1 MRLSNRALVAQTF
14 IVAVLLFSLGTVQA
28 EAGWQYAQWGMSP
41 EQVIAASN
49 GEATSA
55 TTDDL
60 AAQDCNI
67 RKLVAEI
74 ATKHEPGPRSPKDWT
89 RVLARGHRQIDD
101 IDFDIAFQFRYRK
114 LEAVH
119 LDAKDCTEY
128 VREKIF
134 ALLNS
139 TYGVPIANEQHGIV
153 QVSWSQPS
161 TKTLVE
167 LMGMEGTGPCFISY
181 KPLPTGL

>member
-1 MRLSNRALVAQTF
+1 MRLSVRVLVGK
-14 IVAVLLFSLGTVQA
+14 IVTVVVLVFLLGTVPA

-60 AAQDCNI
+60 VAQDRNI
-67 RKLVAEI
+67 RKLIAEI
-74 ATKHEPGPRSPKDWT
+74 TARHKPGPRNPKDWT

-101 IDFDIAFQFRYRK
+101 VDSDIAFQFRYRK
-114 LEAVH
+114 LESVH

-139 TYGVPIANEQHGIV
+139 TYGAPIANEQHGVV

-161 TKTLVE
+161 SKTLVE
-167 LMGMEGTGPCFISY
+167 LMGMEGTGLCFVSY

>member
-1 MRLSNRALVAQTF
+1 VAETF
-14 IVAVLLFSLGTVQA
+14 IVAVLLFSLGTAPA

-41 EQVIAASN
+41 EQVVAASN

-60 AAQDCNI
+60 AAQDHNI
-67 RKLVAEI
+67 RKLIAEI
-74 ATKHEPGPRSPKDWT
+74 TAKHKPGPRNPKDWT

-128 VREKIF
+128 VREKIS

-167 LMGMEGTGPCFISY
+167 LMGMQGTGLCFISY